1 MKPVLLFII
10 YVGTIFCNCGEA
22 ETSIITEEKISRL
35 ENLLMDVNSRLEIV
49 ESKNHALENEKNELK
64 SQLNLLELEKTEL
77 NSKLDDINDE
87 VDHLKELTKKLD
99 DINDEVDHLKELTKM
114 LSVRTCDEMHMY
126 GVNKSNYYF
135 IDPDG
140 ALNGEEPIRV
150 YCDFTEDYGLTQI
163 SHNSEERI
171 EVAHCNDPGCYSRP
185 IIYDSSFDQ
194 IKALIELSESCSQLI
209 RYDCFA
215 SPLVDEGINY
225 GYWMDKNGKTQI
237 YWTGSN
243 YGQHVCSCHFSEE
256 GCAQEETLHN
266 TCNCDSKG
274 LSELSDVGT
283 ITNSSALPITEL
295 RFGGL
300 LYDAQA
306 GFHTVGKLICTGK
319 KFEEPK
325 ATSCSALKRDGIFKN
340 GYYNVKTDGQFSKLV
355 YCDMTTPGYN
365 DIDEEFIESSESH
378 FVDVENSISD
388 IKVGLQ
394 NYIYFPY

>member
-114 LSVRTCDEMHMY
+114 LSVQTCNEMHMY

-150 YCDFTEDYGLTQI
+150 YCDFTEDNGLTQI

-171 EVAHCNDPGCYSRP
+171 
-185 IIYDSSFDQ
+185 
-194 IKALIELSESCSQLI
+194 CS
-209 RYDCFA
+209 
-215 SPLVDEGINY
+215 V
-225 GYWMDKNGKTQI
+225 
-237 YWTGSN
+237 
-243 YGQHVCSCHFSEE
+243 
-256 GCAQEETLHN
+256 
-266 TCNCDSKG
+266 
-274 LSELSDVGT
+274 
-283 ITNSSALPITEL
+283 
-295 RFGGL
+295 
-300 LYDAQA
+300 
-306 GFHTVGKLICTGK
+306 
-319 KFEEPK
+319 
-325 ATSCSALKRDGIFKN
+325 
-340 GYYNVKTDGQFSKLV
+340 
-355 YCDMTTPGYN
+355 
-365 DIDEEFIESSESH
+365 
-378 FVDVENSISD
+378 
-388 IKVGLQ
+388 
-394 NYIYFPY
+394 

>member
-1 MKPVLLFII
+1 MKPILLFII
-10 YVGTIFCNCGEA
+10 YVGIILCIGGKA
-22 ETSIITEEKISRL
+22 ETSINTEEKISRL
-35 ENLLMDVNSRLEIV
+35 ENLFMDVNSRLEIV
-49 ESKNHALENEKNELK
+49 ESKNHALENEKNEMK

-77 NSKLDDINDE
+77 RS
-87 VDHLKELTKKLD
+87 KLD

-150 YCDFTEDYGLTQI
+150 YCDFTKDYGLTQI

-194 IKALIELSESCSQLI
+194 IKALIELSESCSQLM

-225 GYWMDKNGKTQI
+225 GYWMDKNGETQI

-306 GFHTVGKLICTGK
+306 GYHTLGKLICAGK
-319 KFEEPK
+319 KIEEPK

-340 GYYNVKTDGQFSKLV
+340 GYYNVKTDGQYSKLV

-378 FVDVENSISD
+378 FVEVENSISD

-394 NYIYFPY
+394 NNIYFPY